1 MQKLKIIDYRL
12 PSWALPYL
20 INGDPSGI
28 ENADVEKVDAFVAN
42 QLASGC
48 RQFHVTM
55 PEGESFFA
63 HYNDIDN
70 LGANCYDCPVI
81 VDIVRPGCEIQSI
94 TVKAERW
101 FNEREGNSYH
111 NVKIWVNDVK
121 MVHLKKVYGYG
132 TQYLETAA
140 RWLENSGFITDR

>member
-48 RQFHVTM
+48 SWFDVC
-55 PEGESFFA
+55 PPAGEPFFSW
-63 HYNDIDN
+63 HNDIETI
-70 LGANCYDCPVI
+70 GATCYDCPVI
-81 VDIVRPGCEIQSI
+81 V
-94 TVKAERW
+94 
-101 FNEREGNSYH
+101 
-111 NVKIWVNDVK
+111 
-121 MVHLKKVYGYG
+121 GY
-132 TQYLETAA
+132 E
-140 RWLENSGFITDR
+140 